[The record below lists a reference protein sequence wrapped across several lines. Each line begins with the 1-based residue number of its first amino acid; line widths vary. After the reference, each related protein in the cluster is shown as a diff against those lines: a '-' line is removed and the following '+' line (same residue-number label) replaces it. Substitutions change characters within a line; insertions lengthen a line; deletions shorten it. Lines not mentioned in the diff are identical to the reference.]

1 MVRRKGERTKWIAE
15 REFPHGV
22 EIEIPPGGL
31 GERLNH
37 LHRWCHEHV
46 GRDGYATTGRVDG
59 VHDFVI
65 FRFKEEPSAAEFRV
79 FVDAVGVPKPPFSRR
94 TFT

>member
-31 GERLNH
+31 GERLNLLH
-37 LHRWCHEHV
+37 LWCHEHV
-46 GRDGYATTGRVDG
+46 GRDGYATTGRLQG
-59 VHDFVI
+59 LRHFAS
-65 FRFKEEPSAAEFRV
+65 FRFKVEPIATEFRA
-79 FVDAVGVPKPPFSRR
+79 FVDAIGVPKPPFSRR